1 MWTNTSLTESV
12 PPDVEPVTAQETAD
26 YGRIDEEDDQPLLDA
41 MITASRQVVEAMGNL
56 ALISR
61 TYEARWDCWPKSGE
75 LWLPRYPVSSI
86 AKVEYYD
93 ADNTL
98 QTWTGY
104 DTDIYSIPARITLS
118 YGETWPTL
126 RERTGAIIVTYV
138 AGYGATGESVPTAL
152 KMAVKAG
159 ALALYEL
166 RDSHIESNVIR
177 DNPVVKNLVNAYAI
191 RPNP

>member
-61 TYEARWDCWPKSGE
+61 TYEARWDCWPKNGE

-86 AKVEYYD
+86 TKVEYYD